1 MLRCASARSLDGVIF
16 FRVRD
21 LLSSHSRSHSR
32 GGGPPGKDGARRL
45 EDGLEDGA
53 RRRLSRLRRQ
63 RSRAARKKNV
73 VGTHHI

>member
-1 MLRCASARSLDGVIF
+1 MRRPGRSMELFFFASEN
-16 FRVRD
+16 

-63 RSRAARKKNV
+63 RSRAAWQKIV